1 MPRKPTG
8 APAGARGAKKPAA
21 RKRSKPAQ
29 PVAQAEVAPS
39 ATAAPPVKQ
48 DPAPGWRRL
57 RVRQTRSGIGHAG
70 RYRRT
75 LEALGLKHHQDEVI
89 VRDHPAIRGML
100 RAVWH
105 LVSVHPVEE

>member
-1 MPRKPTG
+1 MPKKATG
-8 APAGARGAKKPAA
+8 TPAGAKGAKKPAA
-21 RKRSKPAQ
+21 RKRAKPAE
-29 PVAQAEVAPS
+29 PAPRTEVAPS
-39 ATAAPPVKQ
+39 AEPG
-48 DPAPGWRRL
+48 PAVEQKAVPTSGRL
-57 RVRQTRSGIGHAG
+57 RVRQIRSGIGHAA

>member
-1 MPRKPTG
+1 MPRKPAG
-8 APAGARGAKKPAA
+8 APAGATGAKKPAA
-21 RKRSKPAQ
+21 RKRSKAAQ
-29 PVAQAEVAPS
+29 PAAPAEAAPSAESAARVEQEPVAPS
-39 ATAAPPVKQ
+39 
-48 DPAPGWRRL
+48 GRL
-57 RVRQTRSGIGHAG
+57 RVRQIRSSIGHAA

-75 LEALGLKHHQDEVI
+75 LQALGLKHHQDEVI